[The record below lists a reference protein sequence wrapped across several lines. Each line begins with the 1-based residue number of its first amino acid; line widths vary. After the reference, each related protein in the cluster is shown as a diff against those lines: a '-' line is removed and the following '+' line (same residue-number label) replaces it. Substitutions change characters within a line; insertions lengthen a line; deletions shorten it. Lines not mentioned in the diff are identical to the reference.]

1 MISSTSSPIEIANMQ
16 RLINARTKLNT
27 YRSFDPEEDIEFCP
41 LTTSNVHPPSLTS
54 PRFNSSSLMKLLATV
69 NSQQQGQQQIQQNSF
84 RNGSQISSLSDLS
97 DNKIRQNQL
106 NSPQMN
112 FNAQLASQQQTLNGI
127 RRLALSQN
135 QQQQVQQQQQQQVQ
149 QQNSSPKR
157 GFNNYQN
164 SPSGNLAV
172 MQQNQ
177 NVSRQNGIQQ
187 QNPNQQYFNSFV
199 NNPSQPQPQQSM
211 MNSYNTQRAN
221 TNNYSDNQNIRW

>member
-41 LTTSNVHPPSLTS
+41 LTTSNIHPPSLTS

-69 NSQQQGQQQIQQNSF
+69 NSQQQGQQQVQQNTF

-97 DNKIRQNQL
+97 DNKLRQNQL

-112 FNAQLASQQQTLNGI
+112 FNAQLSSQQQTLNGI

-135 QQQQVQQQQQQQVQ
+135 QQQQQQVQ

-164 SPSGNLAV
+164 SPQGNLAV
-172 MQQNQ
+172 IQQNQ

-187 QNPNQQYFNSFV
+187 QNPNQQYFNSYA
-199 NNPSQPQPQQSM
+199 NNSSQLQQPAQQQQSM
-211 MNSYNTQRAN
+211 MNSYNSQRAN